1 MTTLMFVT
9 VLQMMSEPLFHIDYS
24 QETKKLSISLTSKFP
39 FSFLECLKIYFLPGS
54 FTWEHLG
61 GSGLFTLD

>member
-1 MTTLMFVT
+1 MTILMFVT

-39 FSFLECLKIYFLPGS
+39 FSFFRVSEDLLSPGFIYMG
-54 FTWEHLG
+54 T
-61 GSGLFTLD
+61 SGRVRSIYT